1 MGILGANYL
10 TTIFGVI
17 AALAG
22 GLAALPNGTLPV
34 GWQGWLQF
42 LFVTAASSGLIAA
55 KSHNVTNAPV
65 PAEAAIVT
73 EPKAKAAPLLKAVP
87 TRTIKP

>member
-1 MGILGANYL
+1 L

-22 GLAALPNGTLPV
+22 GLAALPNGTLPD

-55 KSHNVTNAPV
+55 KSHNVSNAPV
-65 PAEAAIVT
+65 PAEAAIVV
-73 EPKAKAAPLLKAVP
+73 EPKSSSGPLLKAVP
-87 TRTIKP
+87 ERTMKKP